1 MKIFLIAVV
10 VFFSF
15 SVNAQNVND
24 LLNKVTNKNGV
35 ALGKDDIANGLKEAL
50 NAGVQKGTQQLS
62 ATDGFFKNAA
72 VKILMPPEAVKAEKT
87 LRDMGLGKQVDDA
100 ILSMNRAA
108 EDAAKSAAP
117 VFVNAIK
124 QMSIQDAAN
133 ILKGNDTAATGYL
146 HAKTSDQLT
155 VAFKPIIQQSLG
167 KTDATK
173 YWNTVF
179 STYNKIPF
187 VKKVNTDLDA
197 YVTERALTG
206 IFYQVAQEEKNIRK
220 NPVSQTTDLLKKVFG
235 KN

>member
-1 MKIFLIAVV
+1 MKIVLIAVV

-24 LLNKVTNKNGV
+24 LLNKVINKNGAV
-35 ALGKDDIANGLKEAL
+35 LGKDDIANGLKEAL
-50 NAGVQKGTQQLS
+50 NAGVKKGTQQLS

-133 ILKGNDTAATGYL
+133 ILKGNDTAATSYL
-146 HAKTSDQLT
+146 HAKTNDQLT
-155 VAFKPIIQQSLG
+155 IAFKPIIQQSLG

-179 STYNKIPF
+179 SIYNKIPF
-187 VKKVNTDLDA
+187 VKKVNTDIYA

-220 NPVSQTTDLLKKVFG
+220 NPVAQTTDLLKKVFG